1 MLASI
6 FKLHSGDAQQ
16 LLRTGIR
23 GYIPAVARRIISCL
37 MVKAPPPQHSLRCS
51 YDLDGYVFPCRSA
64 LQRPLV
70 PLITINGKATP
81 LNGATHS

>member
-1 MLASI
+1 MSRMLASI
-6 FKLHSGDAQQ
+6 FKLSGDAQR

-37 MVKAPPPQHSLRCS
+37 MVKAPPHNTASAARMTLTAT
-51 YDLDGYVFPCRSA
+51 YLPCRSA

-81 LNGATHS
+81 L